1 MSILSVNQISPVGSG
16 TTITLTSTETK
27 TGSIISV
34 GTGASVFSPAGN
46 TLALGTNNVER
57 VRIKNDGKVNIGN
70 TGSNWVGPLS
80 IGSGASGQGRVL
92 QLYSNSDT
100 YGAIFFGDADSG
112 ADRYVGDISYYHD
125 SNFMRFSTG
134 GSERLRIDSNGFL
147 GIDNASPVSSFASA
161 RNLVIGTASGNHG
174 MTIMSGTSNSGHIEF
189 SDGTS
194 SDAEKTAG
202 GIRYYHDS
210 DYMRFNTGGGSER
223 LRIDSSGKVSI
234 SSDGTI
240 DGLLTIK
247 GDSDQVG
254 TPSIRLLDGSDT
266 REVSISNTSG
276 DFVASVHG
284 NDNAIHGHIKLFESG
299 IIDLNNGGA
308 SGSNVN
314 RLRIAT
320 DGNVHINTTD
330 NGNASAKLNVED
342 SSSVGAD
349 VLKIM
354 NKPSGANGKAKL
366 VFHTET
372 SAGQGCQPY
381 IQSLSGADAGPNA
394 SNNHNAGGFEFH
406 TRSGGSGTDNNALRL
421 RDDGTFE
428 KYGTHGNILLT
439 STGSSME
446 FTRGGRNQ
454 INATSSN
461 GYIDF
466 HTSAQYSFPAMR
478 IFAAAAAPTGAKV
491 GINTDNIWADSQM
504 MVQAQ
509 DGMPGLFS
517 TYGIRLDGNSYDS
530 NKRIS
535 NASGVY
541 VIHTTVPANDTFTTV
556 AIGRYHAATV
566 TIRVGDAAS
575 KRVMVVNYDWTQP
588 AYGVA
593 TYNIITNNGNWNTG
607 SSDVQLTSSG
617 ADYAL
622 QVKHSSYYNSSNT
635 SACHMN
641 FNIC

>member
-1 MSILSVNQISPVGSG
+1 MALTKIGSIGINTGIQFAGVTTVSTLKVGSG
-16 TTITLTSTETK
+16 VTLSSDGDGFYTGVVTATSFVGDGSGLTGAGPSL
-27 TGSIISV
+27 TGS
-34 GTGASVFSPAGN
+34 
-46 TLALGTNNVER
+46 TNNTV
-57 VRIKNDGKVNIGN
+57 VTV
-70 TGSNWVGPLS
+70 TGSNAIQGEANLTFDGSKLGVNVSSPSYTLDVVGDAGGSFSASTNSTAGVLS
-80 IGSGASGQGRVL
+80 VVGKNNAGNISAISRIKSHPSGSGNTSDMSFQTR
-92 QLYSNSDT
+92 NS
-100 YGAIFFGDADSG
+100 SSQM
-112 ADRYVGDISYYHD
+112 V
-125 SNFMRFSTG
+125 
-134 GSERLRIDSNGFL
+134 ERARIKSNGNIIL
-147 GIDNASPVSSFASA
+147 G
-161 RNLVIGTASGNHG
+161 
-174 MTIMSGTSNSGHIEF
+174 
-189 SDGTS
+189 SDGTNS
-194 SDAEKTAG
+194 ELTFSQDGTSGVILNSTTTGFG
-202 GIRYYHDS
+202 GY
-210 DYMRFNTGGGSER
+210 NTLTINSASFIHKYGGNER
-223 LRIDSSGKVSI
+223 LSI
-234 SSDGTI
+234 
-240 DGLLTIK
+240 
-247 GDSDQVG
+247 
-254 TPSIRLLDGSDT
+254 
-266 REVSISNTSG
+266 
-276 DFVASVHG
+276 AS
-284 NDNAIHGHIKLFESG
+284 
-299 IIDLNNGGA
+299 
-308 SGSNVN
+308 
-314 RLRIAT
+314 

-330 NGNASAKLNVED
+330 NGNASAKLNIED

-394 SNNHNAGGFEFH
+394 SNNHNAGGLEFH
-406 TRSGGSGTDNNALRL
+406 TRSGGAGTDNNALRL

-439 STGSSME
+439 STGSSIE

-478 IFAAAAAPTGAKV
+478 IFAASAAPSGAKV

-541 VIHTTVPANDTFTTV
+541 VIHTTVPANNTFTTV

-575 KRVMVVNYDWTQP
+575 KRVMVINYDLTQP

-607 SSDVQLTSSG
+607 SADFQLTSSG
-617 ADYAL
+617 SYDYAL
-622 QVKHSSYYNSSNT
+622 QVKHNSYYNTSNT
-635 SACHMN
+635 ASCHMN
-641 FNIC
+641 FNVC